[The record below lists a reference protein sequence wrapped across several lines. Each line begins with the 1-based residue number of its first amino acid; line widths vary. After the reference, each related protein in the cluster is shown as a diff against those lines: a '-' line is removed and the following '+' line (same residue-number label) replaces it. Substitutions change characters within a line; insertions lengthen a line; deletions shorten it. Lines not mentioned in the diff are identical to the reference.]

1 MGFIKLTLIV
11 LSLSYLW
18 LGLKCIYYLIKEN
31 FDF

>member
-18 LGLKCIYYLIKEN
+18 LWIKCIYYLIKEN

>member
-11 LSLSYLW
+11 LSYLW

>member
-11 LSLSYLW
+11 LALSYLW
-18 LGLKCIYYLIKEN
+18 LKCIYYLIKEN